1 MVKCGENDRIV
12 KLNGEREREREHFDI
27 KNMQTFIHICLLL
40 ANSALAERN
49 TPALFTT
56 GISNGTELLTND
68 SKIVYFM
75 SWVNIHCNINVSS
88 GNETANYVA
97 NFFAFSTPTSQ
108 KRTV

>member
-49 TPALFTT
+49 TPALLTT

-75 SWVNIHCNINVSS
+75 S
-88 GNETANYVA
+88 
-97 NFFAFSTPTSQ
+97 
-108 KRTV
+108 